1 MRACSGR
8 DLSSGV
14 IPGPTE
20 AGPGIHQEASDALI
34 AFVAIA
40 LSLLLAAIVAFG
52 RGANRCAVRPRRS
65 D

>member
-1 MRACSGR
+1 M
-8 DLSSGV
+8 
-14 IPGPTE
+14 P
-20 AGPGIHQEASDALI
+20 DAPI
-34 AFVAIA
+34 VFIAIA